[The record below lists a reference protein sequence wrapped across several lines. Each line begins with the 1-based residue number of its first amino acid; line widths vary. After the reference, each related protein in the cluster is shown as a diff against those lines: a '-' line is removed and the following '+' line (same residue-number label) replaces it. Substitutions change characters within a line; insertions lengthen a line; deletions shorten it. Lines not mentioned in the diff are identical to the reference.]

1 MYKGRRNNPVTF
13 STVETTESST
23 KGRQSWAIA
32 RSYRFKA
39 ITTTLSL
46 GAHSKSKCEPEV
58 DGAADFIAVKMSAAS
73 KRHDRESIA
82 TESDVDLQYEELCLD
97 DDWTLTDQE
106 EDLEATVR
114 TIQARAEAS
123 AAGLPPGPGSGSPVP
138 HQNSVAVEDFLR
150 NFLLQMGMAETL
162 DCFQTEWLEVVQK
175 GLVDTERVSVVPE
188 VYIENQR
195 LYGELKNAQREGDE
209 YRRAAAV
216 AAETLSRAEKARD
229 AQRTLYTRV
238 DRERNKLMDEI
249 RRLKVQCDCFE
260 PEVKRMSEKYQ
271 ALLRQ
276 TMLATLIKKQP
287 GQEGEG
293 KEEADRATRV

>member
-1 MYKGRRNNPVTF
+1 MYKARRNNPVTF

-23 KGRQSWAIA
+23 KGRQPWAIA

-123 AAGLPPGPGSGSPVP
+123 AAGLPPGPGSPVP

-276 TMLATLIKKQP
+276 TMLATLDKKQP

-293 KEEADRATRV
+293 KEEADRAKRV

>member
-1 MYKGRRNNPVTF
+1 MTF
-13 STVETTESST
+13 STVETREKPT
-23 KGRQSWAIA
+23 KGRQAWAKA

-39 ITTTLSL
+39 ITATLSL
-46 GAHSKSKCEPEV
+46 GAHSEPEREPKV
-58 DGAADFIAVKMSAAS
+58 DRATAGQLIAVKMSAAS

-82 TESDVDLQYEELCLD
+82 TESDLDLQYEELCLD

-123 AAGLPPGPGSGSPVP
+123 AAGLPPGPGSPVAR
-138 HQNSVAVEDFLR
+138 QQSVAVEDFLR
-150 NFLLQMGMAETL
+150 NFLLQMDMTETL
-162 DCFQTEWLEVVQK
+162 ECFQTEWLEVVQR

-209 YRRAAAV
+209 YRRAAE
-216 AAETLSRAEKARD
+216 AAADTLARAEKARD

-238 DRERNKLMDEI
+238 DRERNKLLDEI
-249 RRLKVQCDCFE
+249 RRLKVQCNCLE
-260 PEVKRMSEKYQ
+260 PEVKRMSDKYQ

-276 TMLATLIKKQP
+276 TMLAT
-287 GQEGEG
+287 
-293 KEEADRATRV
+293 ADRKPPGEEGGDGGESL

>member
-1 MYKGRRNNPVTF
+1 MYKDQRNTPVTF
-13 STVETTESST
+13 STAETTVSAAN
-23 KGRQSWAIA
+23 KRQPWAIA

-39 ITTTLSL
+39 VTATLSV
-46 GAHSKSKCEPEV
+46 GAHSKSKCEPEE
-58 DGAADFIAVKMSAAS
+58 DAALDFIAVKMSAAS

-82 TESDVDLQYEELCLD
+82 TESDLDLQYEELCLD

-114 TIQARAEAS
+114 TIQARAQAS
-123 AAGLPPGPGSGSPVP
+123 AAGFPTGPGSPVP

-195 LYGELKNAQREGDE
+195 LYGELKNAQREGAE
-209 YRRAAAV
+209 YRRAAAA
-216 AAETLSRAEKARD
+216 AAETLTRAERARD

-276 TMLATLIKKQP
+276 TMLATVDKKP
-287 GQEGEG
+287 AGQEEV
-293 KEEADRATRV
+293 DRAKRV

>member
-1 MYKGRRNNPVTF
+1 MTCSP
-13 STVETTESST
+13 VETAESTT
-23 KGRQSWAIA
+23 KKRQPWAIA

-39 ITTTLSL
+39 ATTTLCL
-46 GAHSKSKCEPEV
+46 GAHSKSECEPEG
-58 DGAADFIAVKMSAAS
+58 DGAVDFVKMSAAS
-73 KRHDRESIA
+73 KRHDRESVA
-82 TESDVDLQYEELCLD
+82 TESDVDLRYEDLCLD

-123 AAGLPPGPGSGSPVP
+123 AAGLPPGPGSPVP

-150 NFLLQMGMAETL
+150 NFLLQMGMTETL

-188 VYIENQR
+188 VHIENQR
-195 LYGELKNAQREGDE
+195 LYGELKNARREGDE
-209 YRRAAAV
+209 YRRAAAT
-216 AAETLSRAEKARD
+216 AAETLARAERARD

-276 TMLATLIKKQP
+276 TMLATVDRKPP

-293 KEEADRATRV
+293 KEDADKTKRV